1 MRTLTPKDI
10 RNPKRVSGFNYV
22 AYKHPGSL
30 PTGHGGGKPYVA
42 EYKVRARPLPA
53 NAFRGPRRATAAEAA
68 QDYCDYIN
76 AGKAPAPRPAL
87 RSAGHKRSQRPLVST
102 DPEYLATLGAL
113 RDFRAQK
120 KGKQGYVYLIIEVNP
135 GGGLGFGKV
144 GYSTNP
150 EARVAELQTG
160 NPRPLAL
167 HVMKKGTADDEAALH
182 AKYADRNVLQE
193 WFRITK
199 ELLLEFDLYASG
211 QSFSRTV
218 A

>member
-1 MRTLTPKDI
+1 MKTLTPKNI
-10 RNPKRVSGFNYV
+10 RNPKRASGFNYV
-22 AYKHPGSL
+22 AYKHPGEL
-30 PTGHGGGKPYVA
+30 PAGHGGGKPYVA
-42 EYKVRARPLPA
+42 EYKVRERPVPA
-53 NAFRGPRRATAAEAA
+53 HAFRGPRRATALEAA
-68 QDYCDYIN
+68 QDYCNYMN
-76 AGKAPAPRPAL
+76 SGQAPAPRPSL
-87 RSAGHKRSQRPLVST
+87 KSAGHKRSRSLVST

-120 KGKQGYVYLIIEVNP
+120 KGKQGHVYLIIEVNP
-135 GGGLGFGKV
+135 GGGLGYGKV

-167 HVMKKGTADDEAALH
+167 HAMTKGTADDEAALH

-199 ELLLEFDLYASG
+199 ELLLEFDLDANG
-211 QSFSRTV
+211 KPFRATV
-218 A
+218 